1 MDHWY
6 VKWNTLSAD
15 TVIIDYGMGNLRSVQ
30 KAFEYIGTN
39 ALVTRDPTLIQ
50 SASKI
55 VLPGV
60 GAFKDAMANLHSLG
74 LIDLL
79 NEEILEKKK
88 LFLGICLGM
97 QLIATKSYEFGETQG
112 LGWIDAEIIRFP
124 DSELKIPH
132 VGWNSVKFA
141 NPSPLFDTIPENSNF
156 YFVHSYYFDSDR
168 KYATGITHYGCDF
181 IASVQKDNI
190 FATQFHPEKSQK
202 YGLKIIE
209 NFAKLSSC

>member
-6 VKWNTLSAD
+6 VKRNTLSAD

-97 QLIATKSYEFGETQG
+97 QLIATKSYEFGEAQG

-141 NPSPLFDTIPENSNF
+141 NSSPLFDTIPDNSDF
-156 YFVHSYYFDSDR
+156 YFVHSYFVKVEDEKNSILKTTYGIEFDS
-168 KYATGITHYGCDF
+168 AI
-181 IASVQKDNI
+181 QKDNI
-190 FATQFHPEKSQK
+190 YGAQFHPEKSHK
-202 YGLKIIE
+202 FGMKLFE
-209 NFAKLSSC
+209 NFARI